1 MNPGSAHPKADLL
14 YRLHQNKQRQL
25 LDARRQG
32 NALASSLLEAE
43 ARALGEALANLN
55 RRCYKARRQAG
66 HETTQTF
73 QLIRNDKTI
82 TKASFV
88 FNLDVIRFLLL

>member
-55 RRCYKARRQAG
+55 RR
-66 HETTQTF
+66 
-73 QLIRNDKTI
+73 
-82 TKASFV
+82 
-88 FNLDVIRFLLL
+88 

>member
-1 MNPGSAHPKADLL
+1 MARNMLLFRQASDYRRIVKKADIATENSMNPGSAHPKADLL

-55 RRCYKARRQAG
+55 RR
-66 HETTQTF
+66 
-73 QLIRNDKTI
+73 
-82 TKASFV
+82 
-88 FNLDVIRFLLL
+88 